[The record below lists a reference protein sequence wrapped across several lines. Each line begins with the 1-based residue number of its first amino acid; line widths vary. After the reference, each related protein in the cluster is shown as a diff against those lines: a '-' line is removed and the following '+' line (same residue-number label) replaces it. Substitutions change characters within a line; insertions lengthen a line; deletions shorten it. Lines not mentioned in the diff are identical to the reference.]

1 MGVSDLALY
10 RAISPNREW
19 RRTWILGQRA
29 AGVRPESALVAVLG
43 GAWRLA
49 PHTRLV
55 RWAKQNHQRPGFC
68 DFCCRGVRSG
78 RADMAHVCLECQ
90 APCFGPPRRL
100 WFSRVDAAFGVS
112 GREAAALWWNRTWPT
127 ALSSG
132 DVDGF
137 AAFLAAAGV
146 PGLAAGALAALRDDL
161 ARAFASTFGVFFA
174 GREDEIAKLPP
185 RRR

>member
-68 DFCCRGVRSG
+68 DFCNSHVRAG
-78 RADMAHVCLECQ
+78 RADVAHICLACQ

-100 WFSRVDAAFGVS
+100 WLSRVDAVFGVP
-112 GREAAALWWNRTWPT
+112 GREAAALWWHRTRPT

-137 AAFLAAAGV
+137 AEFLAAAGV

-161 ARAFASTFGVFFA
+161 ARAFASTFGDFFA
-174 GREDEIAKLPP
+174 RREDEIAKLPW
-185 RRR
+185 RH